1 MRVKAHLA
9 VLAAVALA
17 GALVASPAAGKGPLR
32 LVEAGGVEFPERAF
46 VLSFAEK
53 TRLTKERLTV
63 RENGVIVPDFS
74 LTPAGEGKGRSAG
87 VVLVIDASES
97 MAGSPIANAM
107 AAARAFAGQRKPS
120 QQLAVLAYNADTQT
134 VLPFTTDQG
143 EIDQALSRTPEIAYY
158 TRMYEAID
166 RAISLIK
173 SAKLSPGSIVLLSDG
188 QEVGSFSSPDDA
200 IAKAKDARIRIFSVG
215 LRSRFYDAGTLNA
228 LAARTGGRYRE
239 ASSPKALTAIF
250 AELGSQLAR
259 EYILRYESKAGP
271 NRTVRVAVRVRG
283 AQGLAVSGYKTPR
296 TGRWSGSGPYRQSVL
311 SQILQS
317 PLTMLVVA
325 LIIAGLLAFTVF
337 SILVPRRRTLRARMA
352 EFVSMR
358 TPRTDAQEAAGR
370 VGSRVLVGAERSL
383 ESTRWWARFKETLE
397 LAEIRM
403 SALRIALWT
412 VAATL
417 LAMWLPVLL
426 FGYAPLAI
434 VGLAVPFVVRSQI
447 LRKLER
453 RRKAFAEQLPDNLQV
468 LASALRAGHS
478 FVGALSVVV
487 DDADEPSRTEF
498 RRVVA
503 DEQLGVPLEDSI
515 RAVVKRMDNE
525 DLEQVALVASLQRQT
540 GGNMAEVLERVT
552 ETIRE
557 RFELRRMI
565 QTLTAQGR
573 MSRWVLTALPV
584 GLLLAISTINP
595 GYVQPLF
602 ESTGG
607 RFALFLAAAMVT
619 AGSLLIKRIVNIKV

>member
-9 VLAAVALA
+9 VLAAVAVA
-17 GALVASPAAGKGPLR
+17 GALVASPAAAKGPLR

-53 TRLTKERLTV
+53 TRLTKARLTV

-143 EIDQALSRTPEIAYY
+143 EIDQALGRTPEIAYY

-173 SAKLSPGSIVLLSDG
+173 AAKLSPGSIVLLSDG

-200 IAKAKDARIRIFSVG
+200 IAKAKEARIRIFSVG

-228 LAARTGGRYRE
+228 LATRTGGRYRE

-259 EYILRYESKAGP
+259 EYILRYESQVGP
-271 NRTVRVAVRVRG
+271 DRTVRVAVRVTG
-283 AQGLAVSGYKTPR
+283 LPGLAVSGYTTPR
-296 TGRWSGSGPYRQSVL
+296 TARSASGPYHPTVL

-317 PLTMLVVA
+317 PLTMLVVT

-358 TPRTDAQEAAGR
+358 TPRADAQEAAGR

-412 VAATL
+412 VVATL
-417 LAMWLPVLL
+417 LVMWLPVLL
-426 FGYAPLAI
+426 FGSMLFAI
-434 VGLAVPFVVRSQI
+434 VGLGVPFVVRSLI
-447 LRKLER
+447 FRKLER

-515 RAVVKRMDNE
+515 RAVVKRMANE

-584 GLLLAISTINP
+584 GLLLAISAINP

-607 RFALFLAAAMVT
+607 RFALGRCSSS
-619 AGSLLIKRIVNIKV
+619 GS

>member
-1 MRVKAHLA
+1 MRLKAHLVLLASVA
-9 VLAAVALA
+9 VA
-17 GALVASPAAGKGPLR
+17 GALVASPAAAKGPLR

-46 VLSFAEK
+46 VLSFAQK

-63 RENGVIVPDFS
+63 RENGAIVSDFS

-143 EIDQALSRTPEIAYY
+143 EIDQALGRTPEIAYY

-173 SAKLSPGSIVLLSDG
+173 AAKLSPGSIVLLSDG
-188 QEVGSFSSPDDA
+188 QEVGSFSSPAAA
-200 IAKAKDARIRIFSVG
+200 IAKAKEARIRIFSVG

-228 LAARTGGRYRE
+228 LATRTGGRYRE

-259 EYILRYESKAGP
+259 EYILRYESQVGP
-271 NRTVRVAVRVRG
+271 NRTVRVAVRVNG
-283 AQGLAVSGYKTPR
+283 VQGLAVTGYTTPR
-296 TGRWSGSGPYRQSVL
+296 TGRAASGPYHPSVL
-311 SQILQS
+311 SRILQS
-317 PLTMLVVA
+317 SLTMLVVT
-325 LIIAGLLAFTVF
+325 LLIAGLLAFAVF

-358 TPRTDAQEAAGR
+358 SSTVDADETPGR

-403 SALRIALWT
+403 SAVRIALWT
-412 VAATL
+412 LAATL
-417 LAMWLPVLL
+417 AVMWLPVIL
-426 FGYAPLAI
+426 FGSPLFAI
-434 VGLAVPFVVRSQI
+434 AGLAVPFVVRALI
-447 LRKLER
+447 FRKLEG
-453 RRKAFAEQLPDNLQV
+453 RRKAFSEQLPDNLQV

-478 FVGALSVVV
+478 FVGALSVVI

-503 DEQLGVPLEDSI
+503 DEQLGVPLEEAI
-515 RAVVKRMDNE
+515 RAVVKRMANE

-573 MSRWVLTALPV
+573 MSRWIVSALPV
-584 GLLLAISTINP
+584 GLLLVISVINP
-595 GYVQPLF
+595 AYTTPLF
-602 ESTGG
+602 TQTGG
-607 RFALFLAAAMVT
+607 RVMLIFAAVMVV
-619 AGSLLIKRIVNIKV
+619 AGSLVIKRIVNIKV

>member
-9 VLAAVALA
+9 VLAAMAVA
-17 GALVASPAAGKGPLR
+17 GALVASPAAAKGPLR

-46 VLSFAEK
+46 VLSLADK
-53 TRLTKERLTV
+53 ARLTEERLTV
-63 RENGVIVPDFS
+63 RENGAIVRDFS

-143 EIDQALSRTPEIAYY
+143 EIDQALGRTPEIAYY

-173 SAKLSPGSIVLLSDG
+173 AAKLSPGSIVLLSDG
-188 QEVGSFSSPDDA
+188 QEVGSLSSPDDA
-200 IAKAKDARIRIFSVG
+200 IAKAKEARIRIFSVG

-228 LAARTGGRYRE
+228 LATRTGGRYRE

-259 EYILRYESKAGP
+259 EYILRYESQVAP
-271 NRTVRVAVRVRG
+271 NRRVRVAVRVTG
-283 AQGLAVSGYKTPR
+283 LPGLAVSGYTTPR
-296 TGRWSGSGPYRQSVL
+296 TARSASGPYHPTVVGR
-311 SQILQS
+311 ILQS
-317 PLTMLVVA
+317 PLTMLVVT

-337 SILVPRRRTLRARMA
+337 SILVPRRRTLRGRMA
-352 EFVSMR
+352 EFVTIRAPS
-358 TPRTDAQEAAGR
+358 AAGDEGQGR
-370 VGSRVLVGAERSL
+370 LGSRVLVGAERSL
-383 ESTRWWARFKETLE
+383 EATKWWGRFKETLE
-397 LAEIRM
+397 LADIRM
-403 SALRIALWT
+403 SAFRIAQWTLVAT
-412 VAATL
+412 VAV
-417 LAMWLPVLL
+417 MWLVVLVAGSVIFAVL
-426 FGYAPLAI
+426 GLVVPL
-434 VGLAVPFVVRSQI
+434 VVRSLI
-447 LRKLER
+447 FRKLER
-453 RRKAFAEQLPDNLQV
+453 KRKLFAEQLPDNLQV

-503 DEQLGVPLEDSI
+503 DEQLGVPLEGAI
-515 RAVVKRMDNE
+515 RAVVRRMANE
-525 DLEQVALVASLQRQT
+525 DLEQVALVAALQRQT

-584 GLLLAISTINP
+584 GLLLAISAINP